1 MKSHP
6 GKLLLFLFIAALV
19 TSCTKDERLMYEQD
33 PRVYFLKYPRISQT
47 NPDSVLYTFGIKP
60 ASQQTDTVYVSLR
73 IMGSPENRDREVN
86 LMALDSS
93 TAKPGYHYN
102 FGPLI
107 IPANEFGATIPVYL
121 FKQPGLKDS
130 IVTLYLTI
138 GESKDFKPGYTDKA
152 NSFQAFDR
160 LLYKISIT
168 DQLVKPSNWDGTL
181 ASAFGTYSKVK
192 YQFMIVSTGK
202 VDWRTGVFPADL
214 NFLAAKVKAALLEHE
229 QSNGPLIDEAG
240 NRVVFP

>member
-1 MKSHP
+1 MKL
-6 GKLLLFLFIAALV
+6 KLNNLLIFLVIAGLIA
-19 TSCTKDERLMYEQD
+19 SCTKDERLMYEQD
-33 PRVYFLKYPRISQT
+33 PRVYFYKFPRVSQT
-47 NPDSVLYTFGIKP
+47 NPDSVLYTFGVKP
-60 ASQQTDTVYVSLR
+60 VSQQTDTLYLTLR

-86 LMALDSS
+86 LVALDSS
-93 TAKPGYHYN
+93 TAKRGYHYE

-130 IVTLYLTI
+130 IVNLYLTI

-152 NSFQAFDR
+152 NSFHAFDR
-160 LLYKISIT
+160 LHYKISFT
-168 DQLVKPSNWDGTL
+168 DQLVKPSNWDGSL

-192 YQFMIVSTGK
+192 YQFMIASTGK

-214 NFLAAKVKAALLEHE
+214 NFLAAKVKAALLEYE
-229 QSNGPLIDEAG
+229 LANGPLIDESG